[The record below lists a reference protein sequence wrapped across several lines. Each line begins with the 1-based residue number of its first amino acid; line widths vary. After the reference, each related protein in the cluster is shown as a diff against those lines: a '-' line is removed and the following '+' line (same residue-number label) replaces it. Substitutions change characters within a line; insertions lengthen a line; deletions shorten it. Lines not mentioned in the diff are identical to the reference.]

1 MFTTIP
7 LSSFLPLGTVVSFDE
22 GTSAW
27 SAAQDT
33 TQKIVGV
40 ISSAPFENEG
50 VWLAGVTFAGT
61 CFALASRAIA
71 PEGGGLAVE
80 NGAVY
85 VGPLA
90 GAGIVAPVAFDQ
102 PAPQA
107 GELVLVFL
115 R

>member
-1 MFTTIP
+1 MYSIIR
-7 LSSFLPLGTVVSFDE
+7 LSSSLPIGSVVAFDGAAWAPAQDAAQLVGVVSGE
-22 GTSAW
+22 
-27 SAAQDT
+27 
-33 TQKIVGV
+33 
-40 ISSAPFENEG
+40 PFERDGE
-50 VWLAGVTFAGT
+50 WYAPVTFAGT

-71 PEGGGLAVE
+71 PEGGGIAIE

-107 GELVLVFL
+107 GDLVLVFL

>member
-1 MFTTIP
+1 MFTTLK
-7 LSSFLPLGTVVSFDE
+7 LSSSLPLGSVVSFDSQA
-22 GTSAW
+22 SAW
-27 SAAQDT
+27 GLAQDAS
-33 TQKIVGV
+33 QLIGV
-40 ISSAPFENEG
+40 ISAAPFEHEG
-50 VWLAGVTFAGT
+50 SGYAAVTFAGA

-71 PEGGGLAVE
+71 PEGGGLAIE
-80 NGAVY
+80 NGAVF

-107 GELVLVFL
+107 GDLVLVFL

>member
-1 MFTTIP
+1 MFTTLK
-7 LSSFLPLGTVVSFDE
+7 LSSALPLGSVVSFNGTAWGLASDASQLIGVTSGEAFEHE
-22 GTSAW
+22 GSW
-27 SAAQDT
+27 YAA
-33 TQKIVGV
+33 
-40 ISSAPFENEG
+40 
-50 VWLAGVTFAGT
+50 VTFAGT

-71 PEGGGLAVE
+71 PEGGGLAIE

-85 VGPLA
+85 VGALA

-107 GELVLVFL
+107 GDLVLVFL

>member
-1 MFTTIP
+1 
-7 LSSFLPLGTVVSFDE
+7 
-22 GTSAW
+22 
-27 SAAQDT
+27 
-33 TQKIVGV
+33 V
-40 ISSAPFENEG
+40 ISDAPFELDG
-50 VWLAGVTFAGT
+50 VWYAGVTVAGT

-71 PEGGGLAVE
+71 PEGGGLAIE

-90 GAGIVAPVAFDQ
+90 GAGIIAPLPFDQ

-107 GELVLVFL
+107 GDLVLVFL

>member
-1 MFTTIP
+1 MFTTVK
-7 LSSFLPLGTVVSFDE
+7 LSTSLPIGAVVSFNQQ
-22 GTSAW
+22 TSTW
-27 SAAQDT
+27 SAAQDAS
-33 TQKIVGV
+33 QLIGIV
-40 ISSAPFENEG
+40 STAPFEQDG
-50 VWLAGVTFAGT
+50 QWLAGVTFAGT

-71 PEGGGLAVE
+71 PEGGGLAIE

-107 GELVLVFL
+107 GDLVLVFL